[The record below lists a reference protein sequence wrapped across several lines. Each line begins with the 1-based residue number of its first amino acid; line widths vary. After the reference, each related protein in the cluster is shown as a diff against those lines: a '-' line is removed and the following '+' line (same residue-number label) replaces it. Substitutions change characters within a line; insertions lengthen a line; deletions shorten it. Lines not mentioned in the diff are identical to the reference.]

1 MKNILLSSVALVA
14 FAGAAAA
21 DVSWS
26 GAGTLGYND
35 DLEDGVYADFDL
47 DVSLSQELNN
57 GWTAAVKFGFELA
70 DEQSSGSN
78 GFQADNNL
86 LVSLTNDMYG
96 LYFGDTE
103 FAAVSYWNGVTN
115 MQSDDFSE
123 EDGEDVL
130 KLTASY
136 GMISGGLSYAYVRDV
151 AAGTGTGEEL
161 QQLSVGVSAEFSGV
175 TVTAAWQDETLY
187 AGGAVSTANPNGKGD
202 NGDFNTGEVF
212 GLSASTSFSGA
223 DITLAYANDKG
234 ADSNSTGLSVS
245 YPMGAV
251 TLGAFYVSES
261 ETDDNYGA
269 TVAYSEGD
277 LSVKAWVHDGNDED
291 YGVNIAYAMGDW
303 GLYVG
308 GSDDDGAYVAGE
320 LDLGGGA
327 SFTVSYADDE
337 DKSDNDE
344 IGPQEY
350 LQGTTLAVSFS
361 F

>member
-1 MKNILLSSVALVA
+1 MKNILLSTVALVA

-26 GAGTLGYND
+26 GAATLGYND
-35 DLEDGVYADFDL
+35 DLEDGVYADVDI
-47 DVSLSQELNN
+47 DIALSQELNN
-57 GWTAAVKFGFELA
+57 GWTAAAKFGFELV
-70 DEQSSGSN
+70 DNGVSGSN
-78 GFQADNNL
+78 GFQADENIL
-86 LVSLTNDMYG
+86 ISLTNDMYG

-103 FAAVSYWNGVTN
+103 FAAVSYFSGVTN
-115 MQSDDFSE
+115 MQNDNFSE

-130 KLTASY
+130 KLTATY
-136 GMISGGLSYAYVRDV
+136 GMISGGLSYAYLTDT
-151 AAGTGTGEEL
+151 AAGTGDSDEL
-161 QQLSVGVSAEFSGV
+161 QQLSLGVSAEFSGV
-175 TVTAAWQDETLY
+175 TVTAAWQDATTVDFN
-187 AGGAVSTANPNGKGD
+187 AS
-202 NGDFNTGEVF
+202 NGDFTNGEVF
-212 GLSASTSFSGA
+212 GLSVSSSFSGA
-223 DITLAYANDKG
+223 DITLAYANDKA
-234 ADSNSTGLSVS
+234 ADNNSTGIEVS

-251 TLGAFYVSES
+251 TLGAFYVSETN
-261 ETDDNYGA
+261 TDDNFGA

-277 LSVKAWVHDGNDED
+277 LSVKAWVHDGTDED

-327 SFTVSYADDE
+327 SFTVSYANDE

-350 LQGTTLAVSFS
+350 LQGTTLALSLSF
-361 F
+361 